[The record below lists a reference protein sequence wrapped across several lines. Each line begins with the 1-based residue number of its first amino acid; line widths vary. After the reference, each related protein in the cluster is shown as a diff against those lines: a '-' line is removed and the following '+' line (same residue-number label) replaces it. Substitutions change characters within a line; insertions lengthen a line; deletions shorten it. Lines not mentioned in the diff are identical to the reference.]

1 MSTPNLTKWT
11 LGIAAAGGKYM
22 PLVPKGV
29 PVPLKRTIT
38 VTTTTD
44 AQPNMVLDVYL
55 GERPVAADNYL
66 IARVNLTDIE
76 SGSKGTSKVK
86 LTFYIYANGIYE
98 VGIRY
103 KEDGD
108 EQKVSI
114 IPSAGLTGEEVEK
127 IKQRICKY
135 AEEMKPQE
143 ISASGNPII
152 PLPAI

>member
-1 MSTPNLTKWT
+1 
-11 LGIAAAGGKYM
+11 M

-29 PVPLKRTIT
+29 PVPLKRTII
-38 VTTTTD
+38 VTTAAD

-55 GERPVAADNYL
+55 GERPLAADNYL

-76 SGSKGTSKVK
+76 SGAKGTSKVK
-86 LTFYIYANGIYE
+86 LTFYIYTNGIYE

-114 IPSAGLTGEEVEK
+114 IPSAGLTTEEVDK
-127 IKQRICKY
+127 IKLRMSKY
-135 AEEMKPQE
+135 AEELKPQE
-143 ISASGNPII
+143 ISASGNPVI

>member
-1 MSTPNLTKWT
+1 LTKWAM
-11 LGIAAAGGKYM
+11 GIAAAGGKYM

-29 PVPLKRTIT
+29 PVPVKRTIT
-38 VTTTTD
+38 VTTCAD

-55 GERPVAADNYL
+55 GERPTAAENYL

-76 SGSKGTSKVK
+76 TGPRGTAKVK

-98 VGIRY
+98 VGIQY
-103 KEDGD
+103 KVDGE

-114 IPSAGLTGEEVEK
+114 IPSAGLTAEEVEQ
-127 IKQRICKY
+127 IKTRISKY

-143 ISASGNPII
+143 ISASGNPVI
-152 PLPAI
+152 PLPSI